1 MLVNILEI
9 NFNNLVYLKLQFELY
24 TLNNTLK
31 REQNSLIF
39 VGNVSRLSLS
49 NHFKDVARSTNKVIK
64 QPAKCSIKITIYIIF
79 RPLCY
84 LSY

>member
-24 TLNNTLK
+24 TLNNTLN

-49 NHFKDVARSTNKVIK
+49 NHFKDVATSTNKTAGK
-64 QPAKCSIKITIYIIF
+64 SLITKL
-79 RPLCY
+79 RLT
-84 LSY
+84 